1 MSSGGRG
8 GIQGNKR
15 KSEKILAISFIHLL
29 HYLYIES
36 LIVKFTE
43 MSHVH
48 RKTKRINKEKKINLK
63 LCHCILRGF
72 KP

>member
-1 MSSGGRG
+1 M
-8 GIQGNKR
+8 
-15 KSEKILAISFIHLL
+15 AISFIHLL
-29 HYLYIES
+29 HYLYTES

-48 RKTKRINKEKKINLK
+48 RKTKKIKEKKNNLK
-63 LCHCILRGF
+63 LCHCILSGF